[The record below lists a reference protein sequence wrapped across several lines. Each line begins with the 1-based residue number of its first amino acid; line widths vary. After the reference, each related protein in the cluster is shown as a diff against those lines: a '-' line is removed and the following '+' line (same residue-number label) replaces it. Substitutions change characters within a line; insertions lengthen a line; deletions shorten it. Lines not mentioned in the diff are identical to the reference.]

1 MLNADKKIDQVETKA
16 NMVNIEDFYSPNI
29 PKSFQLGGLK
39 IDVRFQEKLTEKGL
53 MLGAADYVRQ
63 EIRLDPTFTK
73 IQTTEQAYLH
83 ELTHWILFIMGESE
97 LCNNEKFVD
106 VFAHFLYQALITAE
120 PYPPPTEE
128 NEDEDSADVD
138 FSEVA
143 FPDEEECEIL
153 DYMEEAAAE
162 EEHYLACQETG
173 REDKNSYEDGMA
185 LSDDEGW
192 FYGDG
197 D

>member
-1 MLNADKKIDQVETKA
+1 MLNTDKKIDQVETKA

-73 IQTTEQAYLH
+73 IQTTEQAYMH
-83 ELTHWILFIMGESE
+83 ELTHWILFIMGENE

-106 VFAHFLYQALITAE
+106 VFAHFFYQALTTAVPHSQPSVKE
-120 PYPPPTEE
+120 DKIPIPEE
-128 NEDEDSADVD
+128 HDANGGFTDEDEYEIPDDVERYEQD
-138 FSEVA
+138 LA
-143 FPDEEECEIL
+143 I
-153 DYMEEAAAE
+153 E
-162 EEHYLACQETG
+162 EEHHRACQEAG
-173 REDKNSYEDGMA
+173 LEDVDSYQEGMD
-185 LSDDEGW
+185 L
-192 FYGDG
+192 
-197 D
+197 